1 MNNFFRRF
9 ANKAADSL
17 GTGWAFMAAIL
28 TIAVWGITGPIFHF
42 SDTWQ
47 LIINTATNLITFLMV
62 FMIQNTQ
69 NRDAKAIPLKLDE
82 LIRAMHG
89 ARNNLASIEQLSDE
103 ELEALRLQ
111 FARMSQYYAS
121 LEPAEQVV
129 VAAIVDEG
137 EGGPHPVDS
146 KDNNPQPDT
155 PPQRETFP
163 STSVPSSENEKKPI
177 RNLPL

>member
-1 MNNFFRRF
+1 MNNIFRRF

-28 TIAVWGITGPIFHF
+28 TIAVWGITGPVFHF

-47 LIINTATNLITFLMV
+47 LVINTATNLITFLMV

-69 NRDAKAIPLKLDE
+69 NRDAKAIHLKLDE

-89 ARNNLASIEQLSDE
+89 ARNNLANIEQLSDE
-103 ELEALRLQ
+103 ELESLRLQ
-111 FARMSQYYAS
+111 FARMSRYYAS

-129 VAAIVDEG
+129 VAAIVDED
-137 EGGPHPVDS
+137 EGSPHPVDS
-146 KDNNPQPDT
+146 RDNDPQPDT
-155 PPQRETFP
+155 PSQPEIFP
-163 STSVPSSENEKKPI
+163 PTALPSSENEEPSI
-177 RNLPL
+177 RNLPR

>member
-9 ANKAADSL
+9 ANKAADAL

-47 LIINTATNLITFLMV
+47 LVINTATNLITFLMV

-69 NRDAKAIPLKLDE
+69 NRDAKAIHLKLDE

-103 ELEALRLQ
+103 ELESLRLQ
-111 FARMSQYYAS
+111 FHRMSEYYAS
-121 LEPAEQVV
+121 LQPAEQVV
-129 VAAIVDEG
+129 VAAIIDEDEG
-137 EGGPHPVDS
+137 DPHPVDS
-146 KDNNPQPDT
+146 KDNDPQPYIAPQQELF
-155 PPQRETFP
+155 PPAAL
-163 STSVPSSENEKKPI
+163 PSSDN
-177 RNLPL
+177 RNSSNHNHPQ